1 MAIVGGIVTQRSL
14 GEVKTLSCPRVI
26 FPEGF
31 DEQAAFETSL
41 KGWLSAQVEVK
52 RNSRNSF

>member
-1 MAIVGGIVTQRSL
+1 M
-14 GEVKTLSCPRVI
+14 KTLSCPRVI